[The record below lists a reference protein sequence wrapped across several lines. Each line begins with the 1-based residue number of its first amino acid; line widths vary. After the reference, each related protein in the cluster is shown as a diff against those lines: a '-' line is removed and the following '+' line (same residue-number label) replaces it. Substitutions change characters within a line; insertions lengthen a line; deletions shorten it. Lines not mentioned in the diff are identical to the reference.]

1 MKGEIMKN
9 IDWDLYLITEES
21 LSAGR
26 KTIEVVKEAALAGV
40 DAVQLREKNLS
51 LREKFKL
58 GKEIKKIC
66 SRHNITFL
74 VNDRVDL
81 ALALD
86 ADGVHLGQSD
96 LPLRSARKILGQ
108 DKIIGLTAW
117 RNGEITAAEAD
128 GADYLGVGAIFK
140 TGSKKLSSE
149 KNGIGLQRLAEIRA
163 RTNLQLIAV
172 GGLNINNA
180 DQVIKSGADT
190 ISVITAIT
198 RADQIRMETAQFKKI
213 IKKAKTKRRAL
224 NCQQK
229 LNKIKRN
236 SVLSLKN

>member
-1 MKGEIMKN
+1 MRN
-9 IDWDLYLITEES
+9 WDLYLITEES

-40 DAVQLREKNLS
+40 DVIQLREKNLS
-51 LREKFKL
+51 LRERFQL

-66 SRHNITFL
+66 QKYNIDFI

-96 LPLRSARKILGQ
+96 LPLRSARKILGP

-117 RNGEITAAEAD
+117 RNGEIRAAEAE

-140 TGSKKLSSE
+140 TKSKRLNPD
-149 KNGIGLQRLAEIRA
+149 KNGIGISGIEAIRRQTELPLVA
-163 RTNLQLIAV
+163 I
-172 GGLNINNA
+172 GGLNQHNSA
-180 DQVIKSGADT
+180 EVISSGADV

-198 RADQIRMETAQFKKI
+198 KADEIGVQTARLKKI
-213 IKKAKTKRRAL
+213 IEQAKNQRRAL

-229 LNKIKRN
+229 LIRIKKN
-236 SVLSLKN
+236 LVGTLKS

>member
-1 MKGEIMKN
+1 MKN

-26 KTIEVVKEAALAGV
+26 KSIDVVKEAAAAGV
-40 DAVQLREKNLS
+40 DVIQLREKKLD

-66 SRHNITFL
+66 RQKGIIFI
-74 VNDRVDL
+74 VNDRIDL

-96 LPLRSARKILGQ
+96 LPLQSARKILGP

-117 RNGEITAAEAD
+117 RDQEISAAEVG

-140 TGSKKLSSE
+140 TSSKKLDSA
-149 KNGIGLQRLAEIRA
+149 KNGIGLKRINEISKK
-163 RTNLQLIAV
+163 TELPLIAI
-172 GGLNINNA
+172 GGININNA
-180 DQVIKSGADT
+180 AQVIKNGADC
-190 ISVITAIT
+190 ISVITALT
-198 RADQIRMETAQFKKI
+198 RAENIKKESQIFKKI
-213 IKKAKTKRRAL
+213 IKQAKTERRII

-229 LNKIKRN
+229 I
-236 SVLSLKN
+236 VQLKKQCLQT

>member
-1 MKGEIMKN
+1 MLN
-9 IDWDLYLITEES
+9 WDLYLITEEK

-26 KTIEVVKEAALAGV
+26 KTVEVVKEAAAGGV
-40 DAVQLREKNLS
+40 DVIQLREKNLS

-58 GKEIKKIC
+58 GQQIKKIC
-66 SRHNITFL
+66 SRHNISFI

-96 LPLRSARKILGQ
+96 LPLQSARSILGP
-108 DKIIGLTAW
+108 DKIIGLSAW
-117 RNGEITAAEAD
+117 QEAEISAAEAD

-140 TGSKKLSSE
+140 TSSKKLNSA
-149 KNGIGLQRLAEIRA
+149 KNGIGLQRLTEIRKK
-163 RTNLQLIAV
+163 TELPLIAI
-172 GGLNINNA
+172 GGLHKNNA
-180 DQVIKSGADT
+180 AQVIKNGADC

-198 RADQIRMETAQFKKI
+198 RAQNINSETAEFKNI
-213 IKKAKTKRRAL
+213 IKRAKTKRRAV

-229 LNKIKRN
+229 MINLEQKW
-236 SVLSLKN
+236 LKSGSK